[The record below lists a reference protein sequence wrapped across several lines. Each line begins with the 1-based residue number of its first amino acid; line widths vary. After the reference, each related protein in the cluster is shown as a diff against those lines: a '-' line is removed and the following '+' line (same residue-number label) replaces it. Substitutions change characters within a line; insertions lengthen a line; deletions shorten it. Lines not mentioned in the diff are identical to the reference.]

1 MKTNEVKTLLAKY
14 YDGLTS
20 PNEESDLE
28 KYLLSEQVD
37 EEFEADRLHFL
48 AVAAM
53 RDEEIPVPD
62 DLETAVLNTLEKI
75 QKSRFRTNRKFYM
88 VSMSVAAALLLMV
101 STYLSFI
108 KLDQTKTINDPQ
120 LAYAESRQALEM
132 VSRYFNEGTSQLAGL
147 SKLDKAI
154 EPLGQLNTLDKTIK
168 TLSNVGKS
176 QNVK

>member
-1 MKTNEVKTLLAKY
+1 MKTNEVKTLLVKY

-20 PNEESDLE
+20 PDEESDLE

-37 EEFEADRLHFL
+37 EEFEADRIHFL

-53 RDEEIPVPD
+53 RDEDIPVPD
-62 DLETAVLNTLEKI
+62 DLERAVLNTLEKV
-75 QKSRFRTNRKFYM
+75 QKSRFRTNRRFYI

-101 STYLSFI
+101 STYLSFM
-108 KLDQTKTINDPQ
+108 KQDQTKTINDPQ

-132 VSRYFNEGTSQLAGL
+132 VSRYFNEGTSQLTEL
-147 SKLDKAI
+147 NKIDQAI
-154 EPLGQLNTLDKTIK
+154 EPLGQLKTLDKTIK
-168 TLSNVGKS
+168 TLSKMGKS